1 MQSKMSL
8 LLDVG
13 QKEES
18 LEIGVSL
25 GQNSEMAGKCLNVVI
40 AMKRVTLRRIVLGER
55 RNSKKS

>member
-1 MQSKMSL
+1 MSL